1 MSKPTPAVIERI
13 QKLRVA
19 IEKHRYE
26 YHVLDQ
32 ETISAEA
39 LDSLKR
45 ELVDLETQYPELITP
60 DSPSQRV
67 AGKPLDAFKKVP
79 HRVPQ
84 WSFNDAFTP
93 DDIADFDARV
103 RKGLPAGAAPTYLCE
118 LKIDGLKVVMT
129 YEKGLLVT
137 AATRGDGKVGEDV
150 TENVKTIESVPLRL
164 AREIDCI
171 VEGEVWLAAS
181 ELERIN
187 KGRVAAGEQPF
198 ANPRNAAAGSIR
210 QLDPRLARE
219 RRLDV
224 FVYDLSYSSEP
235 LPVTQKAEL
244 TLLKELGFKVNPHW
258 RHMDAQNGVAGIVD
272 FWTIWQKKAKKQDYW
287 VDGVVIK
294 VNERAY
300 QDVLGYTGK
309 APRFG
314 IAFKFPAE
322 QVTTVVEDI
331 ILQIGRTGV
340 VTPVAVLK
348 PVQVAGTTVARAT
361 LHNEDEIKRLDV
373 RIGDTV
379 ILQKAGD
386 VIPDIVRVLPDL
398 RTGKEKPYV
407 FPSHVPEC
415 GGDGRIERVPGQAA
429 WRCVATDSYAQL
441 SRRLYY
447 FISKKAFDIED
458 MGPKNIDALLEA
470 GLIANAPDIFA
481 LTKDDLLS
489 LPRFAEK
496 SAENLYRAI
505 QKARTV
511 TLPRLIIS
519 LSIPHVGEET
529 AYDIAA
535 HFESIKALRAATLE
549 EITAIYGVGE
559 VVAQSLY
566 DWLHDD
572 ENAHMLDRL
581 LREITFDEQSGK
593 ATVSKA
599 AQALFAGKSFVLT
612 GTLQTMSRDE
622 AKEKIRACGGDVSS
636 SVSAATTFVVAGESA
651 GSKLNKAQELGVR
664 ILTEEEFVAMLKA

>member
-1 MSKPTPAVIERI
+1 MSKPSPAVIERI
-13 QKLRVA
+13 QKLRAA

-93 DDIADFDARV
+93 DDIVDFDARV

-535 HFESIKALRAATLE
+535 HFKGIKALRVATLE

-651 GSKLNKAQELGVR
+651 GSKLDKAQELGVR

>member
-1 MSKPTPAVIERI
+1 MSKPSPAVIERI
-13 QKLRVA
+13 QKLRAA

-93 DDIADFDARV
+93 DDIVDFDARV

-331 ILQIGRTGV
+331 ILQIGG
-340 VTPVAVLK
+340 
-348 PVQVAGTTVARAT
+348 
-361 LHNEDEIKRLDV
+361 
-373 RIGDTV
+373 
-379 ILQKAGD
+379 
-386 VIPDIVRVLPDL
+386 
-398 RTGKEKPYV
+398 
-407 FPSHVPEC
+407 
-415 GGDGRIERVPGQAA
+415 
-429 WRCVATDSYAQL
+429 
-441 SRRLYY
+441 
-447 FISKKAFDIED
+447 
-458 MGPKNIDALLEA
+458 
-470 GLIANAPDIFA
+470 
-481 LTKDDLLS
+481 
-489 LPRFAEK
+489 
-496 SAENLYRAI
+496 
-505 QKARTV
+505 
-511 TLPRLIIS
+511 
-519 LSIPHVGEET
+519 
-529 AYDIAA
+529 
-535 HFESIKALRAATLE
+535 
-549 EITAIYGVGE
+549 
-559 VVAQSLY
+559 
-566 DWLHDD
+566 
-572 ENAHMLDRL
+572 
-581 LREITFDEQSGK
+581 
-593 ATVSKA
+593 
-599 AQALFAGKSFVLT
+599 
-612 GTLQTMSRDE
+612 
-622 AKEKIRACGGDVSS
+622 
-636 SVSAATTFVVAGESA
+636 
-651 GSKLNKAQELGVR
+651 
-664 ILTEEEFVAMLKA
+664 

>member
-1 MSKPTPAVIERI
+1 MSKPTPAVIERV
-13 QKLRVA
+13 QKLRAA

-67 AGKPLDAFKKVP
+67 AGKPLDVFKKVP

-441 SRRLYY
+441 SRRLHY

-535 HFESIKALRAATLE
+535 HFKSIKALRAATLE

-566 DWLHDD
+566 DWLLDD

-581 LREITFDEQSGK
+581 LREITFDDQSGK

-651 GSKLNKAQELGVR
+651 GSKLDKAQELGVR

>member
-1 MSKPTPAVIERI
+1 MSKPSPAVIERI
-13 QKLRVA
+13 QKLRAA

-93 DDIADFDARV
+93 DDIVDFDARV

-535 HFESIKALRAATLE
+535 HFKSIKALRVATLE

-581 LREITFDEQSGK
+581 LREIAFDADHHGASRRRFRNDLLLHRLSGQSQRGLEKARGPRQSG
-593 ATVSKA
+593 
-599 AQALFAGKSFVLT
+599 QLAGRVGWQRK
-612 GTLQTMSRDE
+612 
-622 AKEKIRACGGDVSS
+622 
-636 SVSAATTFVVAGESA
+636 
-651 GSKLNKAQELGVR
+651 
-664 ILTEEEFVAMLKA
+664 